1 MKGDKTNPTPIEQLS
16 ARVPPFP
23 VPVGYAAPPLPAAWF
38 YDSAANTTGT
48 TDYQSVV
55 IAVVDA
61 HGEVT
66 RYLPALDPDSAAR
79 AVRAALR

>member
-1 MKGDKTNPTPIEQLS
+1 MNPSPIEEVA

-23 VPVGYAAPPLPAAWF
+23 VPVGYAAPPVPAVWF
-38 YDSAANTTGT
+38 YDSAANLTGI
-48 TDYQSVV
+48 TDYDAVV

-66 RYLPALDPDSAAR
+66 RFLPALDPDSAAR
-79 AVRAALR
+79 AVRAILR